1 MNTLPILNA
10 CRGPALRI
18 RARRTLHRFCVL
30 SATLCVGACMVGPD
44 YHKPPV
50 EIPVSFKEGATWQRA
65 QANPQGAISNQWWLD
80 YHDDTLS
87 HLIDDALKANQSIV
101 AAEAAYRLALA
112 TVDASRAALYPTVTA
127 GVSAFRSGSG
137 SGGTTGSTTTGTTA
151 TGSTTTSTAT
161 TSSVN
166 QVVSATM
173 TASWEPDL
181 WGQIRRSIE
190 SSRGSAQASDAQ
202 LAGQRLSIAASVATD
217 YFELRQLDID
227 IDLLEQQR
235 QINARIL
242 DMTRASFLQG
252 TASNDMVLIAQDT
265 LEAVVALLQT
275 SKIAREQFE
284 HAIAVLV
291 GVPPANFSIAPQLDY
306 AFALPAVP
314 LALPSELLERRFDVV
329 SAERLAAAANARIG
343 VAKAAFFPILDLTAT
358 GGFQNN
364 TLANLFSLPSRIWTL
379 GPALAATLFDGGA
392 RTAAVHEAQATYDE
406 AVATYRLTVLTAF
419 QNVEDS
425 LSSCNH
431 LRDQANAFANIYHRN
446 QQLFESE
453 RAQLLAGTASEQNLL
468 TQQLTLLLAK
478 QNLKDTQGQ
487 LIQSSVTL
495 IKNLGGGWQRHDT
508 KEAAVSPGRAA
519 GTREGNR

>member
-1 MNTLPILNA
+1 
-10 CRGPALRI
+10 
-18 RARRTLHRFCVL
+18 
-30 SATLCVGACMVGPD
+30 MVGPN
-44 YHKPPV
+44 YHRPPV
-50 EIPVSFKEGATWQRA
+50 EIPASFKEGANWQRA
-65 QANPQGAISNQWWLD
+65 RANPQGALSSEWWLA

-87 HLIDDALKANQSIV
+87 HFIDDALKANQSIV
-101 AAEAAYRLALA
+101 AAEAAYRLAQA
-112 TVDASRAALYPTVTA
+112 TVAASTAALYPIVTTDL
-127 GVSAFRSGSG
+127 SASRSG
-137 SGGTTGSTTTGTTA
+137 TGSTTGS
-151 TGSTTTSTAT
+151 STTGNAT
-161 TSSVN
+161 TRSSTPSSSVD
-166 QVVSATM
+166 QVVSASM

-190 SSRGSAQASDAQ
+190 SSRGNAQASDAQ

-217 YFELRQLDID
+217 YFALRQLDID

-265 LEAVVALLQT
+265 LEAVVALLQA

-291 GVPPANFSIAPQLDY
+291 GVPPANFSIATQLDY
-306 AFALPAVP
+306 AFALPPVP
-314 LALPSELLERRFDVV
+314 LVLPSELLERRPDVV
-329 SAERLAAAANARIG
+329 TAERMAAAANARIG
-343 VAKAAFFPILDLTAT
+343 VAEAAFFPALNLAAT
-358 GGFQNN
+358 GGFENS
-364 TLANLFSLPSRIWTL
+364 TLANLFSLPNRIWTL
-379 GPALAATLFDGGA
+379 GPALAATIFDGGA
-392 RTAAVHEAQATYDE
+392 RKAAVHEAQATYDG

-431 LRDQANAFANIYHRN
+431 LQEQANAFARIYQRN

-453 RAQLLAGTASEQNLL
+453 RAQRLAGTASEQNLL
-468 TQQLTLLLAK
+468 TQQLTLLVAE

-487 LIQSSVTL
+487 LTQSSVTL
-495 IKNLGGGWQRHDT
+495 IKNLGGGWQWDDT
-508 KEAAVSPGRAA
+508 KEAAVNSGAVRGHEKGSANA
-519 GTREGNR
+519 TGQSR

>member
-1 MNTLPILNA
+1 
-10 CRGPALRI
+10 
-18 RARRTLHRFCVL
+18 
-30 SATLCVGACMVGPD
+30 MVGPD
-44 YHKPPV
+44 YHRPPV
-50 EIPVSFKEGATWQRA
+50 EIPASFKEGANWQRA
-65 QANPQGAISNQWWLD
+65 RANPQGAISSEWWLA

-87 HLIDDALKANQSIV
+87 HFIDDALKANQSIV
-101 AAEAAYRLALA
+101 AAEAAYRLAQA
-112 TVDASRAALYPTVTA
+112 TVAASRAALYPIVTA
-127 GVSAFRSGSG
+127 GTSASRSGSG
-137 SGGTTGSTTTGTTA
+137 STTGSTTTG
-151 TGSTTTSTAT
+151 AT
-161 TSSVN
+161 TRGSSPTSSSVN

-190 SSRGSAQASDAQ
+190 SSRGNAQATDAQ

-217 YFELRQLDID
+217 YFALRQLDID

-265 LEAVVALLQT
+265 LEAVIAILQT

-306 AFALPAVP
+306 AFAPPPVP
-314 LALPSELLERRFDVV
+314 LALPSELLERRPDVV
-329 SAERLAAAANARIG
+329 TAERLAAAANARIG
-343 VAKAAFFPILDLTAT
+343 VAKAAFFPALTLAAT
-358 GGFQNN
+358 GGFQSN
-364 TLANLFSLPSRIWTL
+364 TLASLFSLPSRVWTL
-379 GPALAATLFDGGA
+379 GPALAATIFDGGA

-406 AVATYRLTVLTAF
+406 AVATYRQTVLTAF

-431 LRDQANAFANIYHRN
+431 LQDQANAFAGIYHRN

-468 TQQLTLLLAK
+468 TQQLTLLLAE

-495 IKNLGGGWQRHDT
+495 VRNLGGGWQWDDT
-508 KEAAVSPGRAA
+508 KEAAVNSGAVR
-519 GTREGNR
+519 